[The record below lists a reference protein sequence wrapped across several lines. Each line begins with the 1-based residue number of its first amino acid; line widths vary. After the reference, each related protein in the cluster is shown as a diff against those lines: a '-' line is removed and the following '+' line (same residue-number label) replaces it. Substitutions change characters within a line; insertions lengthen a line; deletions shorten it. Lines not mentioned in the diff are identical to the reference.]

1 MNIETIPEGIR
12 EDIREEVE
20 RFNEDELDGSG
31 KQYQVRFEGRY
42 VYIDRDDG
50 FAGPSPILRLGFTGN
65 LFDWE
70 FAIFKYSMND
80 YDEEE
85 TFFPGADQVDGT
97 LQGALR
103 AGMKAYG

>member
-12 EDIREEVE
+12 KDIREEVE
-20 RFNEDELDGSG
+20 RFNEDERQGSG

-97 LQGALR
+97 LRGALR